1 MDSMKETLDLS
12 IRVNS
17 EWANFYSGMAYPGSQ
32 LYPMAKQKGWM
43 LPDDKIG
50 PGWIG
55 YSQHAY
61 ETLPLRTEHIKGSE
75 VLNFRDEAFNIYFKN
90 PDYLSMITKTFD
102 KETANHISKMTTHKL
117 KRKHNFE
124 KVSY

>member
-1 MDSMKETLDLS
+1 MKETLDLS
-12 IRVNS
+12 IRINS

-32 LYPMAKQKGWM
+32 LYPMAKKKGWM
-43 LPDDKIG
+43 LPDNENG

-75 VLNFRDEAFNIYFKN
+75 VLDFRDKAFNTYFKSS
-90 PDYLSMITKTFD
+90 DYISMITKTFG
-102 KETANHISKMTTHKL
+102 KTTTEHILKMASHKL
-117 KRKHNFE
+117 KRKHHFE
-124 KVSY
+124 KVNY

>member
-1 MDSMKETLDLS
+1 MRNTIDVAKE
-12 IRVNS
+12 INR

-32 LYPMAKQKGWM
+32 LYPMAKKKGWT
-43 LPDDKIG
+43 LPDDNTG

-75 VLNFRDEAFNIYFKN
+75 VLNFRDKAFDIYFN
-90 PDYLSMITKTFD
+90 NSDYLSMITKTFD
-102 KETANHISKMTTHKL
+102 KETAKHISKMTTHKL

-124 KVSY
+124 EVSY